1 MELFF
6 VALLV
11 VTLAVALGLGY
22 PVAFAIPGSAILT
35 IGLATICGYLF
46 AGDINAFF
54 VHGGGPY
61 AWLSAGIANFREI
74 YRSDEGDTL
83 IAIPLFVF
91 MGLMLQRSRVAEDLL
106 MAMAQLFGS
115 LRGGLGIAAIL
126 VGALLA
132 ASTSVIG
139 ATVVAMGMISLPTML
154 QNKYSKPLAT
164 GVVAATGTL
173 GQIIPPSIV
182 LLILVHQLTTAVNH
196 ASATRRALYK
206 ASTGQL
212 VMPTAFDV
220 SSVSAGEMFMGAL
233 VPGLILVGLYIVYV
247 AVSAFVRPELAPRVP
262 YERKGDRSLVVG
274 VLLALLP
281 PLVLI
286 LLVLGSIVAGV
297 ATVNQAGAIGAAG
310 ATVMAGYR
318 LYEGRH
324 GAFVPT
330 VIAIGALCAIGTIVN
345 VFNVNL
351 RKIDSSEDVLGVTL
365 AAIASAVL
373 AFALIWSGWRT
384 LKVDRTMKR
393 VVEETTKTTSLVF
406 AILLGAVMLTAA
418 FRAFGG
424 EDLVRDFL
432 QRLPGGFWGQFTI
445 AMLII
450 FFLGFFLDFIEIT
463 VVVVPIIAPILLA
476 DPSANITAVWLGVMI
491 ALNVQTSFLT
501 PPFGFALFYLR
512 GVAPASVNTI
522 DIYKGVVPFIALQLV
537 ALGVVGAWPSLV
549 NYVPNRV
556 LLLADTAPPPTNP
569 RLQYCMEDYVAQA
582 FQTRG
587 DKIRRAI
594 DQVRILDLG
603 ILPERYRGELMQSF
617 GRAEDAFG
625 KMSAIESAKQA
636 VSKAAI
642 TYRPLLA
649 RVREIERDV
658 RRIDQE
664 ISKQQVIV
672 SREGQVV
679 TEAAAQRA
687 RAQLSELT
695 TQRDALLAQ
704 VPAQWKQFNSEFSA
718 IQKTENDARRA
729 YRRTVDDAYE
739 PLNTILAAIGD
750 GKKLAALA
758 GDMRSLEPLLQSG
771 PPSAALERIKS
782 IRAKFHGIVGV
793 DEIAEAL
800 GQAQRDLRGPTP
812 EMESAR
818 RSLAKAVA
826 SLETEVA
833 WRARAAPELL
843 PKLRAY
849 DGAIAD
855 TIGLRGQSRLLD
867 HVAVDV
873 AACSATPRDIFLNF

>member
-6 VALLV
+6 VALLLF
-11 VTLAVALGLGY
+11 TLAVALGLGF

-35 IGLATICGYLF
+35 ICIATLCGYLF
-46 AGDINAFF
+46 FSDVNAFF

-61 AWLSAGIANFREI
+61 AWLAAGVTNFRTI
-74 YRSDEGDTL
+74 YRSDAGDTL
-83 IAIPLFVF
+83 IAIPLFIF

-106 MAMAQLFGS
+106 TAMAQLFGAV
-115 LRGGLGIAAIL
+115 RGGLGIAAIL

-196 ASATRRALYK
+196 AGAVRRALYK
-206 ASTGQL
+206 ASTGEL
-212 VMPTAFDV
+212 FMPSTFDV
-220 SSVSAGEMFMGAL
+220 PSVSAGEMFMGAL

-247 AVSAFVRPELAPRVP
+247 ATAAFLRPELAPTVP
-262 YERKGDRSLVVG
+262 YERKGNRSLAVG

-318 LYEGRH
+318 LYEGRR
-324 GAFVPT
+324 GAFSPT
-330 VIAIGALCAIGTIVN
+330 VIAIGALCALGLIVHG
-345 VFNVNL
+345 FHVNL
-351 RKIDSSEDVLGVTL
+351 RKIYTNEDVLGVVL
-365 AAIASAVL
+365 AAIASALL
-373 AFALIWSGWRT
+373 AFALFWSGWRA
-384 LKVDRTMKR
+384 LKVDQTMKY

-424 EDLVRDFL
+424 EVLVRDFL

-450 FFLGFFLDFIEIT
+450 FILGFFLDFIEIT

-512 GVAPASVNTI
+512 GVAPASVNTL
-522 DIYKGVVPFIALQLV
+522 DIYKGVVPFIVLQLV

-549 NYVPNRV
+549 DYLPNRV
-556 LLLADTAPPPTNP
+556 LLLADSAPPPTNP
-569 RLQYCMEDYVAQA
+569 RLQYCMENYVARA
-582 FQTRG
+582 FVARG
-587 DKIRRAI
+587 EKIHQAI
-594 DQVRILDLG
+594 DQARALDLRV
-603 ILPERYRGELMQSF
+603 LPERFRGALTQSF
-617 GRAEDAFG
+617 AKAQDAFRQMDAI
-625 KMSAIESAKQA
+625 KKAERAVAQSA
-636 VSKAAI
+636 AA
-642 TYRPLLA
+642 YRPLHA
-649 RVREIERDV
+649 KVREIERDV

-664 ISKQQVIV
+664 ISKQETIV
-672 SREGQVV
+672 SRAGQ
-679 TEAAAQRA
+679 AAVAVAQRA
-687 RAQLSELT
+687 RQRISDLKA
-695 TQRDALLAQ
+695 QRDALVAQ
-704 VPAQWKQFNSEFSA
+704 VPARWKRIHSEFSA
-718 IQKTENDARRA
+718 TQKTEQDARRA
-729 YRRTVDDAYE
+729 YRRAVDNAYDPLKTV
-739 PLNTILAAIGD
+739 LAAIDD
-750 GKKLAALA
+750 GKKLEALA
-758 GDMRSLEPLLQSG
+758 EDVRALGPLLQSG
-771 PPSAALERIKS
+771 APSAALERTKFV
-782 IRAKFHGIVGV
+782 RARLHGIVGV
-793 DEIAEAL
+793 DGITEAL
-800 GQAQRDLRGPTP
+800 GRAQRDLRGPAP
-812 EMESAR
+812 DPKSAR
-818 RSLAKAVA
+818 RALEKAAA
-826 SLETEVA
+826 SFGTETA
-833 WRARAAPELL
+833 WRTRAAAELL
-843 PKLRAY
+843 PKLEAY
-849 DGAIAD
+849 EASIVD
-855 TIGLRGQSRLLD
+855 TIGLRGQTRLPNP
-867 HVAVDV
+867 VAVDV
-873 AACSATPRDIFLNF
+873 AACSATPRDINLNF

>member
-11 VTLAVALGLGY
+11 LTLAVALGVGF

-35 IGLATICGYLF
+35 IGLATLCGYLF

-74 YRSDEGDTL
+74 YRSDAGDTL
-83 IAIPLFVF
+83 IAIPLFIF

-106 MAMAQLFGS
+106 MAMAQLFGAV
-115 LRGGLGIAAIL
+115 RGGLGIAAIL

-196 ASATRRALYK
+196 AGAVRRALYK
-206 ASTGQL
+206 ASTGEL
-212 VMPTAFDV
+212 FMPSAFDV
-220 SSVSAGEMFMGAL
+220 SSVSAGEMFMGAF
-233 VPGLILVGLYIVYV
+233 VPGLILVGLYIAYV
-247 AVSAFVRPELAPRVP
+247 AISAFLQPDLAPTVP
-262 YERKGDRSLVVG
+262 YERKGDRSLAVG

-318 LYEGRH
+318 LYEGRR

-330 VIAIGALCAIGTIVN
+330 VIAIGALCALGLIVQI
-345 VFNVNL
+345 FHVNL
-351 RKIDSSEDVLGVTL
+351 RTIYTSKDVLGVAL
-365 AAIASAVL
+365 AAIASAAL
-373 AFALIWSGWRT
+373 AFALFWSGWRT
-384 LKVDRTMKR
+384 LKVDRTMKY

-424 EDLVRDFL
+424 EGLVRDFL
-432 QRLPGGFWGQFTI
+432 QKLPGGFWGQFTI

-450 FFLGFFLDFIEIT
+450 FLLGFFLDFIEIT

-512 GVAPASVNTI
+512 GVAPASVNTL
-522 DIYKGVVPFIALQLV
+522 DIYKGVVPFIMLQLA
-537 ALGVVGAWPSLV
+537 ALGVVGVWPSLV
-549 NYVPNRV
+549 NYLPNRV
-556 LLLADTAPPPTNP
+556 LLLADSAPPPTNP
-569 RLQYCMEDYVAQA
+569 RLQYCEEDYVARTFA
-582 FQTRG
+582 ARG
-587 DKIRRAI
+587 DTIHRAI
-594 DQVRILDLG
+594 DQARALNLRT
-603 ILPERYRGELMQSF
+603 LPERYRVELTRSF
-617 GRAEDAFG
+617 AKAEDAFG
-625 KMSAIESAKQA
+625 KMDAIKKAERA
-636 VSKAAI
+636 VAEAAI
-642 TYRPLLA
+642 TYRPLHA

-658 RRIDQE
+658 RRLE
-664 ISKQQVIV
+664 RGISKQETIV
-672 SREGQVV
+672 SRAGQMA
-679 TEAAAQRA
+679 TEAAQRA
-687 RAQLSELT
+687 RQRISDLKA
-695 TQRDALLAQ
+695 QRDALLAQ
-704 VPAQWKQFNSEFSA
+704 MPAGWKEAKSEFST
-718 IQKTENDARRA
+718 IQKAENTARRI

-739 PLNTILAAIGD
+739 PIKTVLAAISD
-750 GKKLAALA
+750 GTKLAALA
-758 GDMRSLEPLLQSG
+758 NDMRSLGPPVQSG

-782 IRAKFHGIVGV
+782 VRAKLHGIVGV
-793 DEIAEAL
+793 DAIAEAL
-800 GQAQRDLRGPTP
+800 GRVQRDLRGPTP
-812 EMESAR
+812 DVESAR
-818 RSLAKAVA
+818 RALEKVVA
-826 SLETEVA
+826 SFEAEVA
-833 WRARAAPELL
+833 WRRRATAELL
-843 PKLRAY
+843 PMLKAY
-849 DGAIAD
+849 ETSIAD
-855 TIGLRGQSRLLD
+855 TIGLRGQSRLPGP
-867 HVAVDV
+867 VAVDV